1 MMPYEIKI
9 LDLIDIE
16 LESSFLV
23 LARNMGK
30 LTRVKTWSYLILGGD
45 DPILVDTG
53 ARDAQIMQ
61 RLHMTGFITEEMK
74 IENQLAKF
82 GVKMKDVRWILH
94 THHHIDHAGQD
105 ERFPKATVITNRREL
120 EFSASGI
127 MGGQYP
133 PEYVKHHIDRLHQPG
148 ALRLLDVELSGPDEV
163 FPGLVCEAAGGHTD
177 GSMNINVET
186 AEGIACICGDVI
198 YDIQNQI
205 VDPIYQVLD
214 YEPQSTGNQSTSK
227 RQERAAIK
235 KALNSGTFV
244 LPIHDWPARVQHGRV
259 LSRLVGDSVPGPEQQ
274 LEHRTTSETRAM
286 GLGREQFWV

>member
-1 MMPYEIKI
+1 
-9 LDLIDIE
+9 
-16 LESSFLV
+16 
-23 LARNMGK
+23 
-30 LTRVKTWSYLILGGD
+30 
-45 DPILVDTG
+45 
-53 ARDAQIMQ
+53 
-61 RLHMTGFITEEMK
+61 
-74 IENQLAKF
+74 
-82 GVKMKDVRWILH
+82 
-94 THHHIDHAGQD
+94 
-105 ERFPKATVITNRREL
+105 
-120 EFSASGI
+120 

-186 AEGIACICGDVI
+186 VEGIACICGDVI